1 MNWVFLVIIASAMW
15 GIGNIIDQALRKR
28 HIKDS
33 VTLTIYFGLSGIL
46 LLSIL
51 LFKKMMV
58 LDIIDILILLF
69 TGAIWIVSALLYVH
83 SISIE
88 EVSRV
93 IPLWELSPI
102 FVLIMA
108 FLFLGERLTQQQ
120 LLAFFLI
127 FVGCLLISVRQIKG
141 LFTFSKAFFP
151 MLLSGFIFAV
161 SNIILKFMYSR
172 IDVWTALVWL
182 GVGEVMCSLIILS
195 FKKYRTNF
203 MKSIKSIKPKIA
215 GVVAVNE
222 SMATL
227 GRVMYNYALLIGPT
241 SLVYAL
247 SGTQSVFVFLYAT
260 LFSFFLPKIIKEEI
274 NKKVILPKIIAIIL
288 ILIGLYFIYV

>member
-1 MNWVFLVIIASAMW
+1 MNWVFLVILSSAMW
-15 GIGNIIDQALRKR
+15 GLGNIVDQALRKR

-46 LLSIL
+46 LLLIL
-51 LFKKMMV
+51 PFKKIMI
-58 LDIIDILILLF
+58 LNAFDILIFLF
-69 TGAIWIVSALLYVH
+69 LGATWIISALLYVH

-93 IPLWELSPI
+93 IPLWEISPI
-102 FVLIMA
+102 FVLLLA

-127 FVGCLLISVRQIKG
+127 MAGCLLISIKQIKG

-151 MLLSGFIFAV
+151 MLAAGFIFAV
-161 SNIILKFMYSR
+161 DNIILKFMYSK

-182 GVGEVMCSLIILS
+182 GIGEVICALTMLL
-195 FKKYRTNF
+195 FKKHRTNF
-203 MKSIKSIKPKIA
+203 IKSVKSLKPKIG
-215 GVVAVNE
+215 GVVALNE

-241 SLVYAL
+241 SLVYVL

-260 LFSFFLPKIIKEEI
+260 VFSLFLPKIIKEEI
-274 NKKVILPKIIAIIL
+274 NKKIILPKIIAIIL
-288 ILIGLYFIYV
+288 ILVGLYFIYI